1 MYMYTCLILLPV
13 ADSGGGGDQV
23 FKTNVFNTHDY
34 KFGLHCSS
42 LLYIAENSVCKSN
55 TSSGGRCW
63 GLEVV
68 KRFRGWTPPVGGVYN
83 SLPAQKW
90 MNGCCLIGYL
100 HPLDPRGCNVPLP
113 GFQPVADRHI
123 LKSWGGRQC
132 ISPVITY
139 LKRTQLRTEKGGF
152 LKYISH

>member
-1 MYMYTCLILLPV
+1 MQFFLYNSIVNFYLHTNFYETVMYMYTCLILLPV

-68 KRFRGWTPPVGGVYN
+68 KRFRG
-83 SLPAQKW
+83 
-90 MNGCCLIGYL
+90 
-100 HPLDPRGCNVPLP
+100 
-113 GFQPVADRHI
+113 
-123 LKSWGGRQC
+123 
-132 ISPVITY
+132 
-139 LKRTQLRTEKGGF
+139 
-152 LKYISH
+152 